1 MIKKDNLE
9 VSNKE
14 IKNKQLVLEEA
25 KDLEKLPLSK
35 FLYMMIS
42 FSIMLVILIIKNN
55 YLKKYESFDF

>member
-1 MIKKDNLE
+1 MIKKENLE
-9 VSNKE
+9 GSNKE
-14 IKNKQLVLEEA
+14 IKNIQLVLEEA